1 MTIRPRLRLPIL
13 AAALAATAV
22 SAWAAYERGNPTLV
36 PNYNEP
42 RPLSQEVPAVV
53 ANDQGL
59 APNERVVTEQ
69 VVTEQV
75 VTERAVTTT
84 DAPIAPKQ
92 PLAPVVEAQPRE
104 PAITIEQP
112 RLSLDERIQGD
123 VIDLLARNPNLS
135 GRIGVVTKDQVVT
148 LTGYTTTS
156 GMAWRAGRDARGIQG
171 VRHVVNEIRPR
182 VGAITS

>member
-1 MTIRPRLRLPIL
+1 MTLRPQLRLPIL
-13 AAALAATAV
+13 AAALAATAA

-36 PNYNEP
+36 PAYTEP
-42 RPLSQEVPAVV
+42 RPLAQEVPAVV

-59 APNERVVTEQ
+59 SPNEE
-69 VVTEQV
+69 V
-75 VTERAVTTT
+75 VTERVETTT
-84 DAPIAPKQ
+84 EAPIAPRQ

-112 RLSLDERIQGD
+112 RLTLDERIQGD
-123 VIDLLARNPNLS
+123 VMDLLARNPNLS

-156 GMAWRAGRDARGIQG
+156 GMAWRAGRDARGVQG

>member
-1 MTIRPRLRLPIL
+1 MKLGIL
-13 AAALAATAV
+13 VAALAATGA
-22 SAWAAYERGNPTLV
+22 SAFATYERGNSSLV
-36 PNYNEP
+36 PAYEP

-59 APNERVVTEQ
+59 APNEQ
-69 VVTEQV
+69 VVT
-75 VTERAVTTT
+75 TTTTTTVTTT
-84 DAPIAPKQ
+84 EPAPRQ
-92 PLAPVVEAQPRE
+92 HLAPVSEIPPRE
-104 PAITIEQP
+104 PAITIEQQ
-112 RLSLDERIQGD
+112 RLTMDERIQAD

-135 GRIGVVTKDQVVT
+135 GKIGVVTQDAVVT

-156 GMAWRAGRDARGIQG
+156 GMAWRAGRDARGVQG

>member
-1 MTIRPRLRLPIL
+1 MTIRPQLRLPIL

-36 PNYNEP
+36 PNYTEP

-59 APNERVVTEQ
+59 SPN
-69 VVTEQV
+69 EQV
-75 VTERAVTTT
+75 VTERVATERVVTGTE
-84 DAPIAPKQ
+84 APIAPRQ

-104 PAITIEQP
+104 PAITIEQQ
-112 RLSLDERIQGD
+112 RLTLDERIQGD
-123 VIDLLARNPNLS
+123 VMDLLARNPNLS

-156 GMAWRAGRDARGIQG
+156 GMAWRAGRDARGVQG